1 MSRKRGFTLVELLVV
16 VAIIGILVG
25 LSLPAVQQ
33 AREASRIATCRNNL
47 RQIGLAT
54 LSFEGTHDAFPPAR
68 IYQSQAGTP
77 GLDCGGREPSW
88 FVRIMPF
95 LEETSLF
102 KAWDLSRPY
111 REHDPAAMNAAL
123 PIYLCPTRH
132 SVANATAPPVDM
144 TVTIYQPCG
153 CQGQIQVSLVGGATG
168 DYAGN
173 HGDPTP
179 GATGG
184 PGDFYYGGNGNGVL
198 ISSQARCVINGGQR
212 VPGPWVDRVR
222 ARDVRDGLSRT
233 VLAGELQV
241 RPRDLNTIPY
251 NGPLYNGEDLTAFAR
266 VGGPGV
272 PLSRGIDDEPA
283 PILGFGSWHPGQCT
297 FAFAD
302 GSVRGIDAFIDTETL
317 GALCNRHDG
326 LAITESGHDR

>member
-1 MSRKRGFTLVELLVV
+1 MKHRRGFTLIELLVV
-16 VAIIGILVG
+16 IATIGILIG
-25 LSLPAVQQ
+25 LTTPAVQH
-33 AREASRIATCRNNL
+33 AREASRNVSCRNNL
-47 RQIGLAT
+47 RQISLAT
-54 LSFEGTHDAFPPAR
+54 LGFETALDAFPPAR
-68 IYQSQAGTP
+68 ISQAQSETP

-95 LEETSLF
+95 LEEGNLF
-102 KAWDLSRPY
+102 KMWDLTRPY
-111 REHDPAAMNAAL
+111 GEQNPAAMSTPL
-123 PIYLCPTRH
+123 PIYLCPTRRGPDNAQAP
-132 SVANATAPPVDM
+132 SVEE

-153 CQGQIQVSLVGGATG
+153 CRGQVQVSLVGGATG

-179 GATGG
+179 GASGG

-198 ISSQARCVINGGQR
+198 ISSQARCVIQGGQR

-222 ARDVRDGLSRT
+222 AADVRDGLSQT
-233 VLAGELQV
+233 FLAGELQV
-241 RPRDLNTIPY
+241 RPQDLNTIPY

-272 PLSRGIDDEPA
+272 PLARSVNDEPS
-283 PILGFGSWHPGQCT
+283 PILGFGSWHPQHCN

-302 GSVRGIDAFIDTETL
+302 GSVRGVHSSVDTETL
-317 GALCNRHDG
+317 GALCNRNDGIAFTNTSHD
-326 LAITESGHDR
+326 